1 MTGPAHKDHPLLF
14 PLCNS
19 WPQLVSGRARV
30 LQCTDKRERERER
43 ERGERR
49 EREREKENNRES
61 QITLT
66 KSVSCRCLVC
76 NLYVAVAAQ
85 TPN

>member
-43 ERGERR
+43 EREERGER
-49 EREREKENNRES
+49 ERERKRIIGRVKLRSPS
-61 QITLT
+61 Q
-66 KSVSCRCLVC
+66 S
-76 NLYVAVAAQ
+76 VAAA
-85 TPN
+85 